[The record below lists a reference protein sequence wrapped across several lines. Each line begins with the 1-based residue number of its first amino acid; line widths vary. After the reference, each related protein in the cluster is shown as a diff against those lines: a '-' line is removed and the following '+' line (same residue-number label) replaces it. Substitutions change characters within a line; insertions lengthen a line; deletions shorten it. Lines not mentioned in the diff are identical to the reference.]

1 MMGVGNTLHYPVNVS
16 GYEAADYLCT
26 EMCSMCF
33 QQSGRTVVVSTTDTS
48 PLSSFLQDHNRSRQA
63 NFFIHCTGIITS
75 AYGSAQLV
83 MVISYSSN
91 SEPCTSHP
99 VCANIGLLGVMPA
112 GHSPTL
118 PA

>member
-1 MMGVGNTLHYPVNVS
+1 MKQLTISAQKCVQRAFSRQEGLLLQALHTPH
-16 GYEAADYLCT
+16 
-26 EMCSMCF
+26 
-33 QQSGRTVVVSTTDTS
+33 
-48 PLSSFLQDHNRSRQA
+48 PLVLSQDHNRSRQA

-75 AYGSAQLV
+75 AYGSAQSG